1 MQEKNQKKIKASGT
15 PAKFAGYIKGS
26 MRKSR
31 SSFLIP
37 SPSHIRKGKAIRDGL
52 IFFCLF
58 SCIKARKGPLPRA
71 GKSAGYIKIL

>member
-15 PAKFAGYIKGS
+15 PANFAGYIKGS
-26 MRKSR
+26 KRKSR
-31 SSFLIP
+31 GSFLLSFP
-37 SPSHIRKGKAIRDGL
+37 SRTWKGKAIRDGL

-58 SCIKARKGPLPRA
+58 SCIKERKGPLPRA